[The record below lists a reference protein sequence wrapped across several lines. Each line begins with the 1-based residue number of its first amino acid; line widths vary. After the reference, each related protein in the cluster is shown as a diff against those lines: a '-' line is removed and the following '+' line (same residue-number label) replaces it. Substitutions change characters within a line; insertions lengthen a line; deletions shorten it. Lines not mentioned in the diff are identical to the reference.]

1 MPQIVL
7 DQQDFEWLLARRPP
21 VLAGRQ
27 FQARLTFGKE
37 LRAPYRYGRRRFH
50 PHFDL
55 IPAYPENRDSD
66 VRSNMDRTI
75 PLARQ
80 NQHGHSSVTI
90 DPETSRGALS
100 GFILQLREA
109 TAELLLDL
117 RSGSP
122 AIRLWKLVSLLRIPP
137 NSEAG

>member
-7 DQQDFEWLLARRPP
+7 DHEDLEWPLAQRPP
-21 VLAGRQ
+21 VLARLN
-27 FQARLTFGKE
+27 FQTRPAFGKH
-37 LRAPYRYGRRRFH
+37 LIAPYRYGRRRFD

-90 DPETSRGALS
+90 DPETSRGATS

-109 TAELLLDL
+109 TA
-117 RSGSP
+117 RSRVWFLGDP
-122 AIRLWKLVSLLRIPP
+122 TVETREPVADTAVS
-137 NSEAG
+137 

>member
-1 MPQIVL
+1 MPRVVL
-7 DQQDFEWLLARRPP
+7 NQQDFEWLLARRPP
-21 VLAGRQ
+21 VLAGLQ
-27 FQARLTFGKE
+27 FQASRTFGKQ
-37 LRAPYRYGRRRFH
+37 LLAPYRYGHRRFH

-80 NQHGHSSVTI
+80 NQHGYSSVTI
-90 DPETSRGALS
+90 DPETSRSALS
-100 GFILQLREA
+100 GYILQFKEA
-109 TAELLLDL
+109 TAELQLGL
-117 RSGSP
+117 RSGSS

-137 NSEAG
+137 YSEAG